1 METEAL
7 KRVDLRSSL
16 LQAAQQVFAESGYA
30 SATVDDII
38 RRAGTSRATF
48 YRYFRSK
55 KDVFDELSRA
65 AFKDMRALIKELAG
79 LELERIDLEALQRL
93 VVAYNELQLRQR
105 GVTRAWM
112 EQVERAESPV
122 RKEAAA
128 TFQALLTGLEK
139 PISSAGIPSRVEPE
153 VQAALL
159 LTLLN
164 RATFFVFSRHSRI
177 RPGRLS
183 PTLATMMHRAYFS
196 AESDRRGRLRMAVS
210 D

>member
-7 KRVDLRSSL
+7 KRVDLRGNL

-38 RRAGTSRATF
+38 QRAGTSRATF

-65 AFKDMRALIKELAG
+65 AFREMRALIKQLAA
-79 LELERIDLEALQRL
+79 LDPASIELEALQRL
-93 VVAYNELQLRQR
+93 VAAYNELQLRQR
-105 GVTRAWM
+105 GVTRAWL
-112 EQVERAESPV
+112 EEVERAESPV

-128 TFQALLTGLEK
+128 TFHALLTGLEK
-139 PISSAGIPSRVEPE
+139 PIGAAGVASRVDPE

-159 LTLLN
+159 FVLLN
-164 RATFFVFSRHSRI
+164 RATFFVFNRHSRI
-177 RPGRLS
+177 RPGRLP
-183 PTLATMMHRAYFS
+183 PTLATMMHRAYFG

>member
-1 METEAL
+1 MENEAL
-7 KRVDLRSSL
+7 ERVDLRSRL

-38 RRAGTSRATF
+38 RYAGTSRATF

-55 KDVFDELSRA
+55 SDLFDELSRA
-65 AFKDMRALIKELAG
+65 AFKEMRTLNKQLAALDPASI
-79 LELERIDLEALQRL
+79 ELESLEQL
-93 VVAYNELQLRQR
+93 VRAYNELQLRQR

-112 EQVERAESPV
+112 EQMERSESPV

-128 TFQALLTGLEK
+128 TLHALLTGLEK
-139 PISSAGIPSRVEPE
+139 PISSAGLTSRVDPE

-159 LTLLN
+159 LVLLN
-164 RATFFVFSRHSRI
+164 RATFTVLNRHSRI
-177 RPGRLS
+177 RPGRLP
-183 PTLATMMHRAYFS
+183 PTLATMMHRAYFG
-196 AESDRRGRLRMAVS
+196 AASDRRGRLRMAVS

>member
-65 AFKDMRALIKELAG
+65 AFKDMRGLIKQLAG
-79 LELERIDLEALQRL
+79 LDPESIDFEALQKL

-128 TFQALLTGLEK
+128 TFHALLTGLEK
-139 PISSAGIPSRVEPE
+139 PISSAGIPSRVDPE

-159 LTLLN
+159 LSLLN
-164 RATFFVFSRHSRI
+164 RATFFVFNRHSRI
-177 RPGRLS
+177 RPGRLP

-196 AESDRRGRLRMAVS
+196 ADSDRRGRLRMAVS